1 MLEKEIKI
9 LWGRSGNRCTVC
21 KLELTPDGE
30 KETLGEMAH
39 IVARSADGPR
49 GGSSLSSND
58 RDKYSNLILLCPT
71 HHAEIDKNFSDWTV
85 TKLIEIKAKHEAWVS
100 EQLNNGN
107 ISVTTIDNAEFLNN
121 RMLAWHEL
129 SRDHVAIVL
138 SLTPLR
144 VSDNQIDTMEENV
157 QKALE
162 EATLPGNNPIQKVS
176 SYHTRP
182 SEFGLVNESFPDLP
196 KRVGR
201 SFHIFRK
208 GHCEAFQELGYKTD
222 RITEYTRSKGD
233 DIKGAKY
240 VIRYTSVAEVID
252 SGLAWL
258 EQLWKNI
265 LPYEYMDFR
274 CTILNTR
281 NTTLFSYEDDW
292 KVGVFGHP
300 TKSEFLIYKDVLSKE
315 HDTSL
320 LNLDVLKWVANCFG
334 LVLHC
339 KLDRTGEFA
348 RPVSLR

>member
-9 LWGRSGNRCTVC
+9 LWGRSGNRCAIC

-30 KETLGEMAH
+30 KQTLGEMAH
-39 IVARSADGPR
+39 IIARSEDGPR
-49 GGSSLSSND
+49 GCSSLPSNE

-71 HHAEIDKNFSDWTV
+71 HHAEIDKNFSDWPV
-85 TKLIEIKAKHEAWVS
+85 TKMLEIKAKHEGWVS

-107 ISVTTIDNAEFLNN
+107 ISVSTIDNAEFLEN
-121 RMLAWHEL
+121 RVLAWHEL

-144 VSDNQIDTMEENV
+144 VSDNQIDTIGLDV

-162 EATLPGNNPIQKVS
+162 EARLPGNNPIQKVNC
-176 SYHTRP
+176 YHTRP
-182 SEFGLVNESFPDLP
+182 SEFGLVNEKYPELP
-196 KRVGR
+196 KRFGH
-201 SFHIFRK
+201 SFHIFRS
-208 GHCEAFQELGYKTD
+208 GHCEYFRELGHHTD
-222 RITEYTRSKGD
+222 RITEYVRSRGD

-240 VIRYTSVAEVID
+240 VIRYTDIAEVID

-258 EQLWKNI
+258 EQLWEKI

-281 NTTLFSYEDDW
+281 DTTLFSYEDDW
-292 KVGVFGHP
+292 NGGIFGHP
-300 TKSEFLIYKDVLSKE
+300 TKSESLIYKDILSRE

-320 LNLDVLKWVANCFG
+320 LTLDVFRWAANCFG
-334 LVLHC
+334 LVLHR
-339 KLDRTGEFA
+339 KLDSTGKYA
-348 RPVSLR
+348 RPVSMR